1 MSRVPLRLL
10 FAVTAIALAG
20 STAPAVAR
28 SMESGDADV
37 VQHATPAVVNFAI
50 WKMRPPL
57 KAGDPSRRVK
67 TYGSGFIIDPTGI
80 IVTNK
85 HVIDGALSVTVL
97 FSDGNHAEG
106 KVVAAA
112 AMTDLAVVKV
122 NVDRPLPVLA
132 WGDSDTLRVGEA
144 VLSIGNPLGIGM
156 SVSAGIVSALNRDL
170 QDTPFDNY
178 IQTDAAINHGN
189 SGGPLVNR
197 SGEVIGVDTSL
208 YNTDPNG
215 GFIGIGFAIPA
226 ASAKFVVNLL
236 LDPSHPKAGWLGV
249 TLQDLTTD
257 LAEALG
263 VRGARGAIIVAID
276 PNSPA
281 DRASLQPGD
290 VLEQVS
296 DEPIG
301 DARAFQ
307 RAVVMT
313 GVGKP
318 VQLTT
323 WRDGKKQL
331 VSATVAEW
339 PNLMPGGGVMS
350 DDMAKAMLAKPPDP
364 WLGLATITDAVRR
377 QYDLDQMLTGVLVTS
392 VDTDCEASDLGMAA
406 GDVITLVQGAPA
418 AAPAD
423 VERALMQAHEQHR
436 PFIALLV
443 RGKGGL
449 RWISLSTG
457 RVGT

>member
-1 MSRVPLRLL
+1 
-10 FAVTAIALAG
+10 
-20 STAPAVAR
+20 
-28 SMESGDADV
+28 
-37 VQHATPAVVNFAI
+37 VNFAI
-50 WKMRPPL
+50 WKMRPPF

-67 TYGSGFIIDPTGI
+67 TYGSGFIVDPTGI

-97 FSDGNHAEG
+97 LSDGNRAEG
-106 KVVAAA
+106 KVMAAA
-112 AMTDLAVVKV
+112 AMIDLAVVKV
-122 NVDRPLPVLA
+122 NVDHRLPVLA
-132 WGDSDTLRVGEA
+132 GGDSDTLRVGEA
-144 VLSIGNPLGIGM
+144 VLSIGNPLGIGK

-197 SGEVIGVDTSL
+197 SGEVIGVDTAL

-226 ASAKFVVNLL
+226 ASAKFVVKLL

-249 TLQDLTTD
+249 TLQDLTAD
-257 LAEALG
+257 LAEAMG

-281 DRASLQPGD
+281 DRASLRPGD

-313 GVGKP
+313 GVGKVGP
-318 VQLTT
+318 A
-323 WRDGKKQL
+323 DH
-331 VSATVAEW
+331 
-339 PNLMPGGGVMS
+339 
-350 DDMAKAMLAKPPDP
+350 LA
-364 WLGLATITDAVRR
+364 RR
-377 QYDLDQMLTGVLVTS
+377 QEAIGERDRGRMAEPDARWSRDERRHGEGDAREAARPGV
-392 VDTDCEASDLGMAA
+392 
-406 GDVITLVQGAPA
+406 
-418 AAPAD
+418 
-423 VERALMQAHEQHR
+423 RARNNHRCGSQA
-436 PFIALLV
+436 V
-443 RGKGGL
+443 
-449 RWISLSTG
+449 
-457 RVGT
+457 